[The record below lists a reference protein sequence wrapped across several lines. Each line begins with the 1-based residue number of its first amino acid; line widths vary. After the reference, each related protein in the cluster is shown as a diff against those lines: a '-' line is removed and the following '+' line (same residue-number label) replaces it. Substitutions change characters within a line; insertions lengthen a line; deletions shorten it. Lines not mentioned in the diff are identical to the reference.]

1 MMFIASPFG
10 WLRVISENLRRW
22 LALGTLALAIP
33 MSSAQTQLVLTD
45 SYQIQATDILVIEVV
60 NEPQLGAKEF
70 RVSSNG
76 EVSYP
81 FIGAIAAAGRTTVE
95 VQREVK
101 RLLETDYL
109 VNAQVIVQVRE
120 FRKAHVAVFGS
131 VNRPGLI
138 PIPPEQRMSVME
150 AIAAAGGF
158 TRLARTRNI
167 ELTRA
172 GFDQPM
178 RFRVEELTNPE
189 KIVYVEPGD
198 TIFVPE
204 SRI

>member
-1 MMFIASPFG
+1 MKYIAFRCA
-10 WLRVISENLRRW
+10 WRQVIDGLGVW
-22 LALGTLALAIP
+22 LALAGLGLGLGAASPRAIG
-33 MSSAQTQLVLTD
+33 QLTE
-45 SYQIQATDILVIEVV
+45 SYQIQATDILLIEVV

-70 RVSSNG
+70 RVSANG

-81 FIGAIAAAGRTTVE
+81 FIGALRAAGRTTVE
-95 VQREVK
+95 VQQEVK
-101 RLLETDYL
+101 RLLELDYL

-120 FRKAHVAVFGS
+120 FRRAHVAVFGQ

-138 PIPPEQRMSVME
+138 PLPPEQKMSVME

-172 GFDQPM
+172 GMEEPL
-178 RFRVEELTNPE
+178 RFRVEDLTNPE
-189 KIVYVEPGD
+189 RIVHVEPGD